1 MSSPSRVRF
10 LGRSRADGPADSSG
24 PDPVRAKPLS
34 TPAKWAIAIVTV
46 ILAVVFLHY
55 IRSEIYPFL
64 WAIFAAYLLT
74 PVVNYLNFR
83 ILIPRFLVVF
93 GLYVFFLS
101 LLIVAARYLFPFVSS
116 QVTFFIEDFPKLE
129 GALVHSVG
137 PRPLGIDINQLMDQV
152 AANLGGVSGN
162 TNSQVKLL
170 TSAFSTT
177 IRILIFLFTTFYLLM
192 DGPRISGSMIRLIP
206 TSYRPELM
214 RLAGQI
220 NTTWTQY
227 IRGEL
232 ILFGIMSVASFVG
245 LEALRVPG
253 AVPIALA
260 TGALE
265 LLPLVGPFTAGALAV
280 SVAYLNGTNP
290 FGWSQVTYGVVVA
303 VMYLILRE
311 TEDYVVVPR
320 VLGKAVKLHPL
331 IVLFALVSGGLIA
344 GLFGLLIAVPIAA
357 SLKIVGAY
365 LYDKMV
371 NDPAKFVEIHAVQT
385 DG

>member
-1 MSSPSRVRF
+1 VSAPGRVRIPSQSRV
-10 LGRSRADGPADSSG
+10 DGSSDPSS
-24 PDPVRAKPLS
+24 PDPVRARPLS
-34 TPAKWAIAIVTV
+34 RAAKWAIAIVV
-46 ILAVVFLHY
+46 VALGILFLHY
-55 IRSEIYPFL
+55 IRSEISPFL

-74 PVVNYLNFR
+74 PMVNYVNFR
-83 ILIPRFLVVF
+83 MQIPRFLVVF

-101 LLIVAARYLFPFVSS
+101 ALIVAARYLFPFVTS

-129 GALVHSVG
+129 GALVHAVG
-137 PRPLGIDINQLMDQV
+137 PRPLGIDINQLMNQL
-152 AANLGGVSGN
+152 AGNLGGVSAN
-162 TNSQVKLL
+162 PNSQVELL

-192 DGPRISGSMIRLIP
+192 DGPRISASMVRLIP
-206 TSYRPELM
+206 TSYRPELL
-214 RLAGQI
+214 RLASQI

-232 ILFGIMSVASFVG
+232 ILFGIMSVASFIG
-245 LEALRVPG
+245 LEILRVPG

-265 LLPLVGPFTAGALAV
+265 LLPLVGPFTAGGIAV

-290 FGWSQVTYGVVVA
+290 FGWSQITYGIVVA
-303 VMYLILRE
+303 LMYLALRE
-311 TEDYVVVPR
+311 TEDYIVVPR

-331 IVLFALVSGGLIA
+331 VVLFALVSGGLIA
-344 GLFGLLIAVPIAA
+344 GLFGLLVAVPIAA

-371 NDPAKFVEIHAVQT
+371 DDPAKFVEIHAVQT

>member
-1 MSSPSRVRF
+1 
-10 LGRSRADGPADSSG
+10 
-24 PDPVRAKPLS
+24 
-34 TPAKWAIAIVTV
+34 VTV

-192 DGPRISGSMIRLIP
+192 DGPRISGSMVRLIP

-290 FGWSQVTYGVVVA
+290 FGWSQITYGIVVA